1 MKAKHLLLT
10 AIATAAITLGTAMSA
25 FAQGGGTLTSYNPN
39 SRINV
44 RSQPSTRSYSPH
56 YGVSGDR
63 VRVLRSTR
71 GRDGYDW
78 YYVRFPRSGAEGW
91 VRGDLISLND

>member
-1 MKAKHLLLT
+1 MKRNQVLLT
-10 AIATAAITLGTAMSA
+10 ILATAAITLGTAVSA
-25 FAQGGGTLTSYNPN
+25 FAYGGGTLTSNNPR

-44 RSQPSTRSYSPH
+44 RSQPSTRAYSPH

-63 VRVLRSTR
+63 VKVLRSTR

-78 YYVRFPRSGAEGW
+78 YFVRFPRSGAEGW